1 MSRSIKKGPY
11 VEEALMKKLKDDSS
25 DNGTAENMVVPL
37 NITPDFVGYTCGLT
51 VASMCQYLL

>member
-25 DNGTAENMVVPL
+25 DNAAAGMVCRSTL
-37 NITPDFVGYTCGLT
+37 RRFCRL
-51 VASMCQYLL
+51 